1 MLISV
6 WIELVT
12 INWIDE
18 TGLNQ
23 LLPFK
28 NYQFWQHQRHHGILA
43 TQELKH
49 TLCWYLILKCNSI
62 TFKLIGKQTGTEIVA
77 RSEPV
82 KYVLSVNSGVPHSLI
97 YPVNLKRFCNKC
109 SMAGS
114 QSGSTIW
121 NFLLKWQIYG
131 NCNKINSFKFSAF
144 VFEPGAKSTLPI
156 LLFRIISSKC
166 TK

>member
-1 MLISV
+1 M
-6 WIELVT
+6 
-12 INWIDE
+12 NWV
-18 TGLNQ
+18 GNYKLNWRNW
-23 LLPFK
+23 FK
-28 NYQFWQHQRHHGILA
+28 SAPSILKITSSGITKDITAFWQLRNWNILFV
-43 TQELKH
+43 
-49 TLCWYLILKCNSI
+49 WYLILKCNSF
-62 TFKLIGKQTGTEIVA
+62 TFKPIGKQTGTEIVA

-166 TK
+166 PK